1 MMSAD
6 NFFSWLKVGDKID
19 FFDEEYAHWKVAV
32 IKDIRIHQNEC
43 NIHLSFNRVIS
54 SSCRTT
60 CNKWIYLNSQSKYY
74 KTIQPLNTH
83 ALHHDPNSTSCF
95 YELAGKLDVKRG
107 SKICTKC
114 KRVCC
119 SSCFVIRISDNSS
132 ISKTSIFCKD
142 CSQMCHRNETC
153 HNIYGAK
160 CSTCQLTYC
169 TKCSSIYIYN
179 RSNGHLT
186 SRECYQCYSLKQY
199 EWILII
205 TQSMLR
211 RSCTTNA
218 DINVLKLITDFVHNT
233 TLRCEYGHCSKH
245 EILTRSKRDVS
256 ISLSD
261 AIYIDIDGDHV
272 FICNVH
278 TWSGNTNKLSC
289 TTIRNCH
296 FSDNITSCG
305 HCQSESRKI
314 CIECDRII
322 KCRDCGKVCHGDS
335 ECNYQDY
342 IVDKKQGFHNYKV
355 LLSQCKDCYSV
366 KLYKY
371 QFNITRLICKSMFV
385 QTRKV
390 EFERNI
396 IELISRYYVEDLWK
410 QFLVLP
416 VSPLQLKNGCYRI
429 DNETGYPGKVTEFK
443 TCKCGKHGHKKYYYK
458 LFIPYTG
465 QILSKMHTRFSR
477 MLMTCHMKTDEYI
490 FNRYV
495 DDGEKLV
502 ECKNQKTGEYI
513 NIVISPFDKYYATV
527 TGLIEEKGEND
538 KLILYV
544 LNGPKYSSER
554 LELMQ
559 CIVDAKIE
567 QDVYD
572 VMD

>member
-314 CIECDRII
+314 CIECDKII
-322 KCRDCGKVCHGDS
+322 KCIECGKVCHRFCGDS
-335 ECNYQDY
+335 QGSYQDY
-342 IVDKKQGFHNYKV
+342 MIINNEKQSRKV
-355 LLSQCKDCYSV
+355 LLTQCKDCYSS
-366 KLYKY
+366 KRYKY
-371 QFNITRLICKSMFV
+371 QFNITKVICKSMFF
-385 QTRKV
+385 QNRKMG
-390 EFERNI
+390 FEVNI
-396 IELISRYYVEDLWK
+396 IELILNYYFEDLWS
-410 QFLVLP
+410 QFSVLP
-416 VSPLQLKNGCYRI
+416 TTPFQIQNGSWRI
-429 DNETGYPGKVTEFK
+429 DVKSGYPGKVTELKMCK
-443 TCKCGKHGHKKYYYK
+443 TGKHGHKKFTYK
-458 LFIPYTG
+458 LLIPYTG
-465 QILSKMHTRFSR
+465 QILFIMHRQFD
-477 MLMTCHMKTDEYI
+477 MFMTCVMKTDKYI
-490 FNRYV
+490 FNGYE
-495 DDGEKLV
+495 DNEKKLV
-502 ECKNQKTGEYI
+502 QCKNQKTGEQI
-513 NIVISPFDKYYATV
+513 KIAISPFDK
-527 TGLIEEKGEND
+527 LIDLIGKKGDDE

-544 LNGPKYSSER
+544 LSGLKCSSEK
-554 LELMQ
+554 LEVVQ